1 MARSTRWRVVIGAA
15 LLVAAAAAA
24 PARAQQAAP
33 APAPQPLPAPVVLVV
48 DLQQVVHD
56 TKAAKDAQAVI
67 NQQYSVYAKEV
78 AQQEDDLQKGRAEL
92 DRQRTALTPDAYNT
106 RARELQQ
113 RYDELS
119 KIVQSRRQGLQQ
131 SYNEA
136 MTKVENVA
144 LEVIADIV
152 KERRA
157 NLVMAKQALVFE
169 AEGMDITAETLTR
182 LDQKLPSVQVN
193 LPKAEGE
200 GTAAPKPTPPAKK

>member
-1 MARSTRWRVVIGAA
+1 MGWSAKRRLAIGAV
-15 LLVAAAAAA
+15 LLSAVASI
-24 PARAQQAAP
+24 PARAQQAASP
-33 APAPQPLPAPVVLVV
+33 AQPPPAPVVLVV

-56 TKAAKDAQAVI
+56 TKAAKDAQGII

-92 DRQRTALTPDAYNT
+92 ERQRTALSPDAYNT

-119 KIVQSRRQGLQQ
+119 KIVQARRQGLQQ
-131 SYNEA
+131 SYSEA
-136 MTKVENVA
+136 MTKVENAA

-169 AEGMDITAETLTR
+169 AEGMDVTAETITR
-182 LDQKLPSVQVN
+182 LDQKLPAVQVN
-193 LPKAEGE
+193 LPKADGE
-200 GTAAPKPTPPAKK
+200 TAGTATPSPSPPAKK